1 MRLLLDTHAL
11 IWWLAGD
18 RTLPDRAIKAI
29 DDAANE
35 VIVSA
40 VSAFEVSTK
49 YRLGKLPEAADLA
62 QDFEAARERQG
73 FKPLCIS
80 IVHAARAGA
89 LAGIHKDPFD
99 RLLVAQA
106 LTENLILV
114 SNEVLFDQFGV
125 SRLW

>member
-73 FKPLCIS
+73 FKPLSIS